1 MKTNSL
7 IATGAV
13 AMLFV
18 ASVQAQNQ
26 TKDNLLNLTAQSS
39 VKATQDYLSVTLS
52 ASRDGATGQAVQAEL
67 KKVLDQAII
76 LANPLEAGD
85 LLQAK
90 SGQFRVVPVYDSR
103 DQRIQGWRGTAQ
115 LIIEGKDFVRI
126 TTLAGNIQKMPVT
139 NVAFGLSPSA
149 RAKYEEEAQKLAV
162 ADFRQRAKLL
172 TEQFGFSNYSIDN
185 VHVNASHDMPMPMA
199 RMEMAASMPAKM
211 ASPIPVEAGETTVTV
226 VVNGSVQMR

>member
-1 MKTNSL
+1 MC
-7 IATGAV
+7 
-13 AMLFV
+13 
-18 ASVQAQNQ
+18 
-26 TKDNLLNLTAQSS
+26 
-39 VKATQDYLSVTLS
+39 
-52 ASRDGATGQAVQAEL
+52 
-67 KKVLDQAII
+67 II
-76 LANPLEAGD
+76 
-85 LLQAK
+85 
-90 SGQFRVVPVYDSR
+90 DS
-103 DQRIQGWRGTAQ
+103 
-115 LIIEGKDFVRI
+115 I

>member
-67 KKVLDQAII
+67 KKVMDQAII

-90 SGQFRVVPVYDSR
+90 TGQFRVVPVYDSR

>member
-90 SGQFRVVPVYDSR
+90 TGQFRVVPVYDSR

-139 NVAFGLSPSA
+139 NVAFGLSHSA

>member
-18 ASVQAQNQ
+18 ASVQAHNQ

-90 SGQFRVVPVYDSR
+90 TGQFRVVPVYDSR

>member
-90 SGQFRVVPVYDSR
+90 TGQFRVVPVYDSR

-139 NVAFGLSPSA
+139 NVSFGLSPAA

>member
-39 VKATQDYLSVTLS
+39 VKATQDY
-52 ASRDGATGQAVQAEL
+52 
-67 KKVLDQAII
+67 
-76 LANPLEAGD
+76 PLEAGD

-90 SGQFRVVPVYDSR
+90 TGQFRVVPVYDSR

>member
-26 TKDNLLNLTAQSS
+26 TKDNLLSLTAQSS

-90 SGQFRVVPVYDSR
+90 TGQFRVVPVYDSR